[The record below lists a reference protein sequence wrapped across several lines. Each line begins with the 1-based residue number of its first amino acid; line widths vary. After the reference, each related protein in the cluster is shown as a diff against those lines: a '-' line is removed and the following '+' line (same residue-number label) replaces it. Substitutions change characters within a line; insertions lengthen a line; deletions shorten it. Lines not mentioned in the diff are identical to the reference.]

1 MRYAFLCLIVA
12 ACSTVYGGEEASVL
26 VQSEPTP
33 VVAAPAPVVVTAT
46 PAPTVVSSSCNGNCC
61 NGKCHTA
68 APAATTSHAR
78 VRTRY
83 RVVNEGCDA
92 CTGKPVRSVSRG
104 VVRGTGAVV
113 QGVGGVA
120 LDVITL
126 PARVCRNGRCN

>member
-33 VVAAPAPVVVTAT
+33 VVVTAPPAPA
-46 PAPTVVSSSCNGNCC
+46 VVSSSCNGNCCNGNCC

>member
-26 VQSEPTP
+26 VRSEPTP
-33 VVAAPAPVVVTAT
+33 AVVTTA
-46 PAPTVVSSSCNGNCC
+46 PAPTVVATSCDGGCC
-61 NGKCHTA
+61 NGACHTA
-68 APAATTSHAR
+68 APKSHAR

-83 RVVNEGCDA
+83 RVVTEGCDA
-92 CTGKPVRSVSRG
+92 CTGKSTRSVSRG

-120 LDVITL
+120 LDVITF

>member
-1 MRYAFLCLIVA
+1 MRSAFLCLIVF
-12 ACSTVYGGEEASVL
+12 ACSTVYGGEETSVL
-26 VQSEPTP
+26 VASEPTP
-33 VVAAPAPVVVTAT
+33 AAVAAPATAVVV
-46 PAPTVVSSSCNGNCC
+46 SDCSGGCC
-61 NGKCHTA
+61 NGRCHTG
-68 APAATTSHAR
+68 TTSHGR

-113 QGVGGVA
+113 HGVGSAA
-120 LDVITL
+120 LDVITF